1 MDVTDR
7 SRTAVSRHL
16 SRLEREFG
24 DVEHRR
30 VNREYPSEEY
40 EELIAR
46 FEEGRLG
53 GAGTWVRNDEGEVL
67 LVQETGHNAWSEP
80 SGKHEGDE
88 RFAETARRETR
99 EETGVE
105 VELTGVLR
113 ARITTARDEA
123 DPDRPAVVRLMV
135 YFTAEPVEG
144 TARPQ
149 PGETEAVDWF
159 EELPDELLSET
170 LRDFPL

>member
-24 DVEHRR
+24 DVEYRR
-30 VNREYPSEEY
+30 VDRDHPPEEY
-40 EELIAR
+40 EELVSR
-46 FEEGRLG
+46 FEDGRLG
-53 GAGTWVRNDEGEVL
+53 GAGTWTRNEEGEVL
-67 LVQETGHNAWSEP
+67 LVREVGHTAWSEP
-80 SGKHEGDE
+80 SGKHEADE

-99 EETGVE
+99 EETGVQ
-105 VELTGVLR
+105 VELTGVFR

-135 YFTAEPVEG
+135 YFTAEPVAG
-144 TARPQ
+144 SAKPQ

-159 EELPDELLSET
+159 DELPEDVLYEA
-170 LRDFPL
+170 LRDFPV